1 MTPQQIQAL
10 RRALKEDTKTFG
22 ARFGR
27 SWRTVQEWEQGRRS
41 PGTDV
46 MVLIEHLMAKSA
58 PKQRRGRLS
67 LSTAVRMLN
76 NICADD

>member
-1 MTPQQIQAL
+1 MTARQIQSL

-41 PGTDV
+41 PAPDV
-46 MVLIEHLMAKSA
+46 QQLLMALVMKI
-58 PKQRRGRLS
+58 PQRRWLRYRAEMGS
-67 LSTAVRMLN
+67 
-76 NICADD
+76 